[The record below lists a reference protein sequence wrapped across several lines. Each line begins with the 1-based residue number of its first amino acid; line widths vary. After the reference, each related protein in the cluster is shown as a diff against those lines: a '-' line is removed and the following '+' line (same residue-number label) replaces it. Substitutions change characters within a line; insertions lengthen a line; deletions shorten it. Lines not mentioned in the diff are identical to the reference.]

1 VSEAKQKLR
10 LDKWLWFSRFF
21 KTRSLAATR
30 VADGHVRVN
39 GERVTKR
46 ATSVGAGDVL
56 TFVQGD
62 IVRTVKIVAV
72 GTRRGPASEAQTL
85 YKDFTPIP
93 KPSDSIIAENPKFEG
108 KGRPTKRDRRRSDLS
123 RLRHL
128 E

>member
-1 VSEAKQKLR
+1 MSEEKQKLR

-21 KTRSLAATR
+21 KPRSLAATR

-85 YKDFTPIP
+85 YNDFTPIP
-93 KPSDSIIAENPKFEG
+93 KPSDKIIAENPKFEG